1 MLENGH
7 NHVKNIAA
15 SAHLLLRY
23 CKYAMAGCIAFKDLH
38 RKTETVLTD
47 SEIPC
52 DLVVSIINYRTAQ
65 MTMDCVASVLADLAQ
80 SPEINAHVVVVDN
93 ASGDGSAEA
102 LGAWHAGL
110 GPQAPVSLVLSKD
123 NSGFS
128 GGHNQGITA
137 RKGRYYL
144 VLNSDAVLHS
154 GFCRAILTAA
164 EAAPEV
170 GLFTPRI
177 EYDDGTAQISRFR
190 IPSPASEMIRAA
202 ATGAVSRALKSY
214 VVAPA
219 DPLRDAQ
226 IGWASFA
233 CILLRGEM
241 IDTIG
246 LMDEGYFL
254 YFEDTEYCLRA
265 RRAGWGI
272 SYVPDARIEHFR
284 GGSAPVKGLAKA
296 RKRLPA
302 YYYASRT
309 RLFYQAHGRAGLLAA
324 NLAWY
329 LGRAIALSR
338 RLIGRANNY
347 RPVAHE
353 ARDIWINF
361 ARPLGDRRAAKD

>member
-15 SAHLLLRY
+15 TAHLLLRY

-128 GGHNQGITA
+128 GGHNQGLTA

-202 ATGAVSRALKSY
+202 ATGAVSRALKSH

-219 DPLRDAQ
+219 DPLPDAQ

-338 RLIGRANNY
+338 RLIGRGNNY